1 MNGFY
6 DYLFF
11 KLLALL
17 DFCCFAVAFSC
28 CGERGLLSSSGAR
41 DSHCSVFTSEAQALC
56 ARASVVEA
64 WGLNSCCP
72 RSQSMKASVVGAC
85 GFGSCGSQSLV
96 GVHRLSCSVAC
107 RVFPVQELNLCLLH
121 WQVDSSPPSHQGSP
135 ALSFNKVYFLNR
147 KISCCLTQK
156 ELDSFCF
163 FILGWELRSKAPEL
177 A

>member
-96 GVHRLSCSVAC
+96 GVHRLSCSTPC
-107 RVFPVQELNLCLLH
+107 DVFLKQGSNLCSLL
-121 WQVDSSPPSHQGSP
+121 WQVDYCPLYHKRSLAGC
-135 ALSFNKVYFLNR
+135 FKGFIYF
-147 KISCCLTQK
+147 KI
-156 ELDSFCF
+156 F
-163 FILGWELRSKAPEL
+163 F
-177 A
+177 